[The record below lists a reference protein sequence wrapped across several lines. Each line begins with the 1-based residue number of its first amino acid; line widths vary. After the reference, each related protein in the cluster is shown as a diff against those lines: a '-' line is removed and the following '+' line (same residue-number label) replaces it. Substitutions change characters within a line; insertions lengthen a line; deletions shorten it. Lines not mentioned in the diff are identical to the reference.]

1 MTPATPA
8 EVGSPTTTREGG
20 SYRDPSGFVYRRDG
34 VLYRQIAPSFAG
46 DWDAFEASGL
56 RARLVEEAI
65 LVGHEEAPLELAAAG
80 PVHRVIRPE
89 PIPFISYPYE
99 WTFSQL
105 KDAAL
110 LTLRAQVLALE
121 RGMTL
126 KDASA
131 YNVQFLGGR
140 PILIDSLSFERAT
153 PGAPWVA
160 YRQFCEHFL
169 APLALM
175 SRVDIRLGALQRG
188 YLDGIP
194 LDLAARLLPGR
205 TRFGLGLGAH
215 IHLHARAQ
223 RRYADRPA
231 GGDAAPGETDARGR
245 MNPARQ
251 AALIDSLARTVRGL
265 DWRPAG
271 TEWADYAEN
280 TSYDDAATRAKEAL
294 VARSLEALGGGVV
307 WDLGA
312 NTGRYSRIAADLG
325 RAVIAFDSDPAAA
338 ERHYRTLR
346 SEGRTDTLPLVMDL
360 VDPSPAVGWSG
371 SERHSLMERC
381 DADVLLAL
389 ALVHHLAI
397 GRNVP
402 LPMLASF
409 LAELGAGLII
419 EFVPK
424 QDAMVG
430 RLLASRRDVFPDYTI
445 EGFRAAFDGP
455 FEVLDETPI
464 DGTVRTLFRYRRRE
478 RAARGEAPGL
488 SG

>member
-1 MTPATPA
+1 MTPATLA
-8 EVGSPTTTREGG
+8 EIGTAGIARDGG

-34 VLYRQIAPSFAG
+34 VLYRQIAPSFAD

-56 RARLVEEAI
+56 RTRLVEDGVLI
-65 LVGHEEAPLELAAAG
+65 GHEDAPLELAASSPAY
-80 PVHRVIRPE
+80 RVIRPE
-89 PIPFISYPYE
+89 PIGFISYPYE

-110 LTLRAQVLALE
+110 LTLRAQASAVEL
-121 RGMTL
+121 GMTL
-126 KDASA
+126 KDVTAF
-131 YNVQFLGGR
+131 NVQFRAGR

-153 PGAPWVA
+153 PGAPWIA

-175 SRVDIRLGALQRG
+175 SRVDIRLGLLLRQFI
-188 YLDGIP
+188 DGIP

-223 RRYADRPA
+223 RRYADRPTA
-231 GGDAAPGETDARGR
+231 EAELPGETGSPSPFGARGG
-245 MNPARQ
+245 MSPSRQ
-251 AALIDSLARTVRGL
+251 AALIESLKGTINGL
-265 DWRPAG
+265 DWKPAG

-280 TSYDDAATRAKEAL
+280 TSYDDDATRAKEAL
-294 VARSLEALGGGVV
+294 VGRSIEALGGRVV

-325 RAVIAFDSDPAAA
+325 RTVVAFDTDPAAA
-338 ERHYRTLR
+338 ERHYRSLR
-346 SEGRTDTLPLVMDL
+346 TEGRTDTLPLLMDL
-360 VDPSPAVGWSG
+360 VNPSPASGWANA
-371 SERHSLMERC
+371 ERQSLLERS
-381 DADVLLAL
+381 DADVVLAL

-402 LPMLASF
+402 LPMLSEVF
-409 LAELGAGLII
+409 AGLAPGLVV

-424 QDAMVG
+424 EDAMVR
-430 RLLASRRDVFPDYTI
+430 RLLATRRDVFPEYTLD
-445 EGFRAAFDGP
+445 GFRSAFEER
-455 FEVLDETPI
+455 FELLDETPI
-464 DGTVRTLFRYRRRE
+464 ASTARTLFRFRRR
-478 RAARGEAPGL
+478 RD
-488 SG
+488 